1 MEANAYT
8 VQKLARQYWVTRL
21 ASAGDEAVGEGL
33 HVDST
38 PLGSVASA
46 ILHDRGYPTR
56 PDVAEAF
63 AARFLNPLQRLP
75 HGVITISTSKID
87 DWACREAPQVRI
99 APAPR

>member
-33 HVDST
+33 YVDST
-38 PLGSVASA
+38 PLGSVARA
-46 ILHDRGYPTR
+46 ILHDRGYATR

-87 DWACREAPQVRI
+87 RWACTEVPQARVASTR
-99 APAPR
+99 

>member
-46 ILHDRGYPTR
+46 ILHDRGYATR

-63 AARFLNPLQRLP
+63 AARFLNPMSSWVSGQNLVVDGSFTL
-75 HGVITISTSKID
+75 
-87 DWACREAPQVRI
+87 RI
-99 APAPR
+99 GY